1 MELTQYN
8 TTSNFERVTSSDECG
23 DGGFVL
29 TTGYARGMMQDAIR
43 QSHMAFQ
50 GNREQIYF
58 AMEVVN
64 RIMAYAAAEGRMALS
79 KEQLF
84 RGEKPYILDIIESE
98 EHRAVPLRLYLEF
111 GMEYV
116 TCGENPEVIEE
127 FMVNRYY
134 ANGYMET
141 EAFTACIYCIGVL
154 GLVYGT
160 FFHDMLKYFSSI
172 IPDSETAE
180 FEIFVKEKE
189 EQHKI
194 QRYRD
199 MCRIL
204 EHKFDRWDADK
215 DIVQMDK
222 NSMVTIF
229 NEMLDSMDDES
240 LKELIDKISNHDIC
254 CSLLG
259 ASEEIR
265 RHIAGLIPFSNRF
278 YLMEGW
284 MDMQFSGEA
293 VEKCMAAMGR
303 VVRIGMAVN
312 KGM

>member
-1 MELTQYN
+1 MEMTQYN
-8 TTSNFERVTSSDECG
+8 TTADWERVTSGDECG
-23 DGGFVL
+23 DSGFVL
-29 TTGYARGMMQDAIR
+29 ITDYAREMMREAIQ
-43 QSHMAFQ
+43 QSRMAFKE
-50 GNREQIYF
+50 NREQVYF

-64 RIMAYAAAEGRMALS
+64 RVIGYAAVEGRMALS
-79 KEQLF
+79 RERLF
-84 RGEKPYILDIIESE
+84 RGEEPYILDVIENE
-98 EHRAVPLRLYLEF
+98 EQRAVPLRQYLEF

-116 TCGENPEVIEE
+116 TCGVNPEFIEE
-127 FMVNRYY
+127 LMVNRYY
-134 ANGYMET
+134 ANNYMGA
-141 EAFTACIYCIGVL
+141 EAFTACIYCMGVL

-160 FFHDMLKYFSSI
+160 FFHEMLKYFSSI

-180 FEIFVKEKE
+180 FERFVKEKE

-194 QRYRD
+194 KRYHD

-215 DIVQMDK
+215 DIAQMDK
-222 NSMVTIF
+222 NSIFTIF
-229 NEMLDSMDDES
+229 NEMLKNMDDES
-240 LKELIDKISNHDIC
+240 LKQLIDKTCNHDLC
-254 CSLLG
+254 CSLLA
-259 ASEEIR
+259 ASEETR
-265 RHIAGLIPFSNRF
+265 RHIVGLIPFSNRF

-293 VEKCMAAMGR
+293 AEKCMAAMGR